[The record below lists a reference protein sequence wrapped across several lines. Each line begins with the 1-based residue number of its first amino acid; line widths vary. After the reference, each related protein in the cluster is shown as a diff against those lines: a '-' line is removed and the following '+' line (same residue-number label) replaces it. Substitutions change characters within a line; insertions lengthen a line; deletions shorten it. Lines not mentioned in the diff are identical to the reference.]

1 MKSLEKDRAHR
12 YETANGLAE
21 DVRRHLERE
30 PVLARGASTTYRLH
44 KLLRRHRVQAFA
56 LLSMW
61 NRDRL
66 RLVEAEGFR
75 HRGILSHAR
84 EQYAK
89 ADREAALETLK
100 PVLRSTSH
108 VSTAISIK
116 PHPAPFSSNEI
127 ITQVVRQNSSE
138 HLCVLSPSTDNHHS
152 SFPPPTPGRYRIC
165 RVGLLKSP

>member
-30 PVLARGASTTYRLH
+30 PVLARGPSTTYRLH

-56 LLSMW
+56 ILAMVVVAGVVVAILSMW

-108 VSTAISIK
+108 VPTAISIK
-116 PHPAPFSSNEI
+116 PHPALFSSNEI
-127 ITQVVRQNSSE
+127 IT
-138 HLCVLSPSTDNHHS
+138 
-152 SFPPPTPGRYRIC
+152 
-165 RVGLLKSP
+165 